1 MVLQEGPEIPVSERE
16 DTVIVSNKGTPE
28 DTDMPVVEAE
38 HAVNVSDED
47 TSDIESNVTGNI

>member
-1 MVLQEGPEIPVSERE
+1 MVLQEGTEIPVSERE
-16 DTVIVSNKGTPE
+16 DTVIVSNEDTPE